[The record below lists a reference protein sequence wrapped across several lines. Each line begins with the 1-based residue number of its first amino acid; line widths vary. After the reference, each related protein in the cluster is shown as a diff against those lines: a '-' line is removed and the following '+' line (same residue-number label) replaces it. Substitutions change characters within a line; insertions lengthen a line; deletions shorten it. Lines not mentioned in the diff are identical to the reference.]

1 MHDFEFLRFVTIG
14 QYLPTGSVIHRLDPR
29 ARLLAGFLL
38 LAAVTVAP
46 RWTGLAMALIV
57 LLAALMLARI
67 PLGFALKGLLPPLPF
82 IAFLAVLQIF
92 FGPRGA
98 GVPPLWVWGP
108 VSISAASLLNG
119 ALLVLRFAVLILT
132 ISWLSF
138 CISTTEIVRAL
149 DALLAPLTKIGLPT
163 HAFVLMVQVTLR
175 FLPLLAQEA
184 ERIAKSQASRGAEWG
199 TGRGGLLRRARQAL
213 PLLVPLFL
221 AGLQRAE
228 NLALAMEAR
237 GYQGGKGRTSM
248 VELRFRRSD
257 AVALSF
263 AIVLATALVL
273 V

>member
-14 QYLPTGSVIHRLDPR
+14 QYLPTGSVVHRLDPR

-38 LAAVTVAP
+38 LAAVTAAS
-46 RWTGLAMALIV
+46 RWTGLVMALV
-57 LLAALMLARI
+57 LLLAALVIARI
-67 PLGFALKGLLPPLPF
+67 PVGYALKGLLPPLPF
-82 IAFLAVLQIF
+82 IAFLAVLQIV
-92 FGPRGA
+92 FGPRGDA
-98 GVPPLWVWGP
+98 VPPLWTWGP
-108 VSISAASLLNG
+108 ASISTASLLNG
-119 ALLVLRFAVLILT
+119 ALLVLRFAALILT
-132 ISWLSF
+132 LSWLSF

-221 AGLQRAE
+221 SGLQRAE
-228 NLALAMEAR
+228 NLALAMQAR
-237 GYQGGKGRTSM
+237 GYQGGKGRTAMSP
-248 VELRFRRSD
+248 LRFRPPD
-257 AVALSF
+257 AAAVAL
-263 AIVLATALVL
+263 AAALALLVIYM
-273 V
+273 

>member
-14 QYLPTGSVIHRLDPR
+14 QYLPTGSIIHRLDPR

-46 RWTGLAMALIV
+46 HWIGLVMALIV
-57 LLAALMLARI
+57 LLVGLVIARI
-67 PLGFALKGLLPPLPF
+67 PLGYALKGLLPPLPF
-82 IAFLAVLQIF
+82 IVFLSVLQIL
-92 FGPRGA
+92 FGPRGTA
-98 GVPPLWVWGP
+98 VAPLWVWGP
-108 VSISAASLLNG
+108 VSVSAAGLLSG
-119 ALLVLRFAVLILT
+119 ALLVLRFAVLILA

-138 CISTTEIVRAL
+138 CISTTEIVHAL
-149 DALLAPLTKIGLPT
+149 DALLTPLTKIGLPT
-163 HAFVLMVQVTLR
+163 HAFVLM
-175 FLPLLAQEA
+175 AQEA

-237 GYQGGKGRTSM
+237 GYQGGKGRTTM
-248 VELRFRRSD
+248 VELRFRWSD
-257 AVALSF
+257 AVALGLVV
-263 AIVLATALVL
+263 ALVTLIVLV
-273 V
+273 

>member
-14 QYLPTGSVIHRLDPR
+14 QYLPTGSIIHRLDPR
-29 ARLLAGFLL
+29 ARLLAGCLL

-46 RWTGLAMALIV
+46 HWTGLVMALIV
-57 LLAALMLARI
+57 LLAALALARI
-67 PLGFALKGLLPPLPF
+67 PLGYALKGLLPPLPF
-82 IAFLAVLQIF
+82 IVFLSVLQIF
-92 FGPRGA
+92 FGPRGD
-98 GVPPLWVWGP
+98 GVTPLWVWGP
-108 VSISAASLLNG
+108 VSVSAASLLSG

-149 DALLAPLTKIGLPT
+149 DALLAPFTKIGLPT
-163 HAFVLMVQVTLR
+163 HAFVLMVQVTLH

-237 GYQGGKGRTSM
+237 GYQGGKGRTTM
-248 VELRFRRSD
+248 VALRFQWTD
-257 AVALSF
+257 LVALGLSV
-263 AIVLATALVL
+263 ALATLIVLV
-273 V
+273 